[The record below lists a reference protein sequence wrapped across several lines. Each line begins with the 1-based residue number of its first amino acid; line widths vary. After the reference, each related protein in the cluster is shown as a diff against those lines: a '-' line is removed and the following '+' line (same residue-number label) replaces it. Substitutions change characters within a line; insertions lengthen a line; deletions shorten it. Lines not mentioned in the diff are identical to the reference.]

1 MPAEQI
7 NLTLGT
13 AGHIDHGK
21 TALVKCLTG
30 CDTDRLKEEKE
41 RGLSIELGFA
51 PCVVGD
57 LQVGIVDVP
66 GHENFIKTMV
76 AGAAGVDAVMLVVAA
91 DDGIMP
97 QTREHMDILTL
108 LGIRHGLIVLTKIDR
123 VGPERVEQVRAELRG
138 YLSGTF
144 LADAPIL
151 PVSNVT
157 FEGLGDLH
165 QALGTLVRSTAP
177 RRTDGVFRLPV
188 ERTFTAKGYGTVI
201 CGIPVS
207 GQAAVGDEVVLLP
220 HNVRG
225 RIKAIQ
231 VFKRPGKVVLAGQ
244 CTAINIPHLEHSIIE
259 RGHVIATPGYFEA
272 RPWCVGLLRLL
283 PHEGASIKSG
293 TQLKLHT
300 GTSEL
305 LDHVYPLES
314 TRLEP
319 GQEALVQFRLES
331 PLTAGPGDRFI
342 VRSLSPVRTIGG
354 GMLIDTLPQRLKLG
368 GRTSCPPSSGE
379 RASCPPHSVERPPC
393 PPSGAKIPPRPSP
406 SRHPTGRITL
416 EELRERVQAIGD
428 DKAFIACCARWTP
441 QLAIKESELS
451 LQTKLPP
458 SRVRA
463 VVAELIREGRLF
475 PLGSSAWIHADAACA
490 AEDHLLGLIEAYHR
504 QSPESPGLT
513 LEELRTSCS
522 FSKEVLDGLIARL
535 KTQSRLT
542 QRNHRLALPSHREN
556 LAGPDQ
562 QLFDA
567 IDALYRQRLFNPPGE
582 DELAAATG
590 ARPPDVQRVLKILLE
605 HERLIRTPD
614 GPLFHKEAVEKAR
627 EILVATLKQEGKLE
641 SVRWKYLLN
650 TTRKYAI
657 PLLDYFDRIGVT
669 RRLNNTRYL
678 KT

>member
-1 MPAEQI
+1 M
-7 NLTLGT
+7 
-13 AGHIDHGK
+13 
-21 TALVKCLTG
+21 
-30 CDTDRLKEEKE
+30 
-41 RGLSIELGFA
+41 
-51 PCVVGD
+51 
-57 LQVGIVDVP
+57 
-66 GHENFIKTMV
+66 
-76 AGAAGVDAVMLVVAA
+76 
-91 DDGIMP
+91 
-97 QTREHMDILTL
+97 
-108 LGIRHGLIVLTKIDR
+108 
-123 VGPERVEQVRAELRG
+123 
-138 YLSGTF
+138 
-144 LADAPIL
+144 
-151 PVSNVT
+151 
-157 FEGLGDLH
+157 
-165 QALGTLVRSTAP
+165 
-177 RRTDGVFRLPV
+177 
-188 ERTFTAKGYGTVI
+188 
-201 CGIPVS
+201 
-207 GQAAVGDEVVLLP
+207 
-220 HNVRG
+220 
-225 RIKAIQ
+225 
-231 VFKRPGKVVLAGQ
+231 
-244 CTAINIPHLEHSIIE
+244 
-259 RGHVIATPGYFEA
+259 
-272 RPWCVGLLRLL
+272 
-283 PHEGASIKSG
+283 
-293 TQLKLHT
+293 
-300 GTSEL
+300 
-305 LDHVYPLES
+305 
-314 TRLEP
+314 
-319 GQEALVQFRLES
+319 
-331 PLTAGPGDRFI
+331 
-342 VRSLSPVRTIGG
+342 
-354 GMLIDTLPQRLKLG
+354 
-368 GRTSCPPSSGE
+368 
-379 RASCPPHSVERPPC
+379 
-393 PPSGAKIPPRPSP
+393 
-406 SRHPTGRITL
+406 
-416 EELRERVQAIGD
+416 QAIGD

-475 PLGSSAWIHADAACA
+475 PLGSSAWIHADAARA